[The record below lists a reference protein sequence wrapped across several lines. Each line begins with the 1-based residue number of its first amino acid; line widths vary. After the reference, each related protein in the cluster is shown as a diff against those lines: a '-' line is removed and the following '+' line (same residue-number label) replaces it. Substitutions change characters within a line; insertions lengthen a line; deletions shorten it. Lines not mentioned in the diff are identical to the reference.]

1 MCHCLD
7 CQRRSGSAFSVAVF
21 YPRDMVRIASGSTSV
36 YERPSASGFYVAFHF
51 CPRCGSNISWEPRRL
66 PELIGVAIGAFADP
80 DFPQPE
86 QSVWTTTKHRWIDL
100 PDGMTAWDANPIRPP
115 GN

>member
-1 MCHCLD
+1 MTHSWVEVPAGCDFPLENLPYGVF
-7 CQRRSGSAFSVAVF
+7 RRTGGAAARIGEAA
-21 YPRDMVRIASGSTSV
+21 PR
-36 YERPSASGFYVAFHF
+36 
-51 CPRCGSNISWEPRRL
+51 
-66 PELIGVAIGAFADP
+66 IGVAIGAFADP